1 MKNNLVKALLIV
13 MCVSGVVFV
22 ISIMFYDTKVG
33 NITGIISLSVFVV
46 MILVVMGIIT
56 YESK

>member
-46 MILVVMGIIT
+46 MILVVMGIMT
-56 YESK
+56 HDSK